1 VLPCPL
7 GQDPNRF
14 AAEFK
19 AAGNKG
25 VDLLPFQIVV
35 QEADS
40 GWIRALTPGM
50 RFARIMEKA
59 FKFEKGF
66 S

>member
-1 VLPCPL
+1 MLPCPL
-7 GQDPNRF
+7 GQDSNRF
-14 AAEFK
+14 AAEFQTP
-19 AAGNKG
+19 GNDG
-25 VDLLPFQIVV
+25 VDLLTFLIMV

-40 GWIRALTPGM
+40 CGILALGPGM